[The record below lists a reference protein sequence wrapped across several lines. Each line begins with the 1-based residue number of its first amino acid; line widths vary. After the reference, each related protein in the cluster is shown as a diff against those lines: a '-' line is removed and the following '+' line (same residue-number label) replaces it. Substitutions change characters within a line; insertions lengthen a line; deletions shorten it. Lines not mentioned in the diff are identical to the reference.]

1 VGSDSGQRQL
11 ADIRQVFEASR
22 DAARQDLERVER
34 MLARMDRIEAMLA
47 SSEERADGGATE
59 PSPAR
64 ALSVPAPRGAGTADV
79 EAADADGADVHAA
92 RGEAADVEAVDI
104 DADARDTAKGET
116 SPAVDRRG
124 GRASLRDSP
133 LAHLFRPTDSRG

>member
-1 VGSDSGQRQL
+1 MGSDSGQRQL

-47 SSEERADGGATE
+47 SSEER
-59 PSPAR
+59 
-64 ALSVPAPRGAGTADV
+64 
-79 EAADADGADVHAA
+79 AADADGADVHAA